1 MRSCLR
7 SSAATS
13 SSDAIGDA
21 IAAPVAGLINALDV
35 RSVLISGVAQ
45 ETYDRLAESIAKG
58 LAIRVAGP
66 LREGITLVPATTG
79 DRAALIG
86 AGYNW
91 LLQPHD

>member
-1 MRSCLR
+1 MVNSNNTAGTVALMCWVHPSRQAQSC
-7 SSAATS
+7 TS
-13 SSDAIGDA
+13 
-21 IAAPVAGLINALDV
+21 
-35 RSVLISGVAQ
+35 SVLISGVAQ

-58 LAIRVAGP
+58 LASRVAGP